1 MGLKMGLKSV
11 FIEEKHDSG
20 KNTVLLN
27 KQINSFSLSL
37 SFSLILWYLV

>member
-20 KNTVLLN
+20 KNDCFVEQTN
-27 KQINSFSLSL
+27 K
-37 SFSLILWYLV
+37 